1 LRLSLSKK
9 IICYNFNKGIFTSND
24 ENFFTFSHLDFSTF
38 NMLLNELPIGSRL
51 LVRSKKDWRSAA
63 ISKIDEEKVT
73 LTVASPSGFSYRL
86 RRGLETEISFDG
98 SLPIL
103 EKHQEDWRENFTK
116 YDLRW

>member
-1 LRLSLSKK
+1 METSESK
-9 IICYNFNKGIFTSND
+9 ILAD
-24 ENFFTFSHLDFSTF
+24 
-38 NMLLNELPIGSRL
+38 LPTGTRL

-86 RRGLETEISFDG
+86 RRNLETEIFFEG
-98 SLPIL
+98 NLPIL
-103 EKHQEDWRENFTK
+103 EKREEDWRENFTK